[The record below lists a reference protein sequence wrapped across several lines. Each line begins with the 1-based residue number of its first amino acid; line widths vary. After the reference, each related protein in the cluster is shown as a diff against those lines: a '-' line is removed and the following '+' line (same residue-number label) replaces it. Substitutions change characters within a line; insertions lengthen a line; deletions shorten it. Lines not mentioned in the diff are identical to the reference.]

1 MSQSNFVSLDSKY
14 NPTSN
19 DGAVA
24 QTTLSAQVV
33 RDIKRITDNK
43 LNILIK
49 KMFSNVDDFLF
60 ELAEKAETNDKQV
73 AYFDAMR
80 IVRLRRETIEKNYKN
95 YVDATFNNGMMVP
108 MSTLSPAGI
117 TTPDLLEPLSELDL
131 LNNDEL
137 EQNLAITN
145 MVEKARTKAHRELYA
160 LAQRFNFLLSTDRFT
175 IDEHPLGLA
184 RLCYAFRDAIS
195 VFEDETTIEIRLII
209 FKLFDRFVLSGMPE
223 LYNEIN
229 QTFISAN
236 ILPVI
241 KNNIVR
247 PASAKQINKENDT
260 EFLEES
266 CLDEPDNITE
276 SSHQHNETFRQLQSL
291 LSNWENGVVTET
303 AREAL
308 STQQH
313 NREIT
318 LPSIMTALSALQNQ
332 PETQVYNNKPIIL
345 DATTIQGAIK
355 QQLINIHQDGD
366 TSPTL
371 NQDNKDTINIIEML
385 FEFILD
391 DPSLDIEMKAMLAR
405 LQIPMLKV
413 SIIDK
418 QFFSKN
424 THPARRLLNELAK
437 AGMGWSKNESSQDDL
452 VYQQIQT
459 TIHRILTEFDN
470 DVALFESILAE
481 FCDFISQNEIQEQHA
496 QQHLETIKA
505 EVKTLIENRISKN
518 SPPSIINHFL
528 RFRWSE
534 VLCTVRSATAENDD
548 IEWQESIE
556 VMDELLWS
564 IQPKIDPTERKLL
577 TVLIPQLVNNITNKL
592 NLSET
597 NQEELDTFLEALTLL
612 HVASLKAS
620 PNLKHKNTLEQTIEQ
635 LELNQNKNQKETT
648 PPAENS
654 QLMNAMRM
662 VSEIAIGTW
671 VEFEKEDNSKVRGKL
686 VWKDDYF
693 DSYTFVNR
701 RFKVVSD
708 RSQRDMAKLFIDN
721 KALIIDNVPLLDRA
735 LDAVIGKLSQKRL
748 SASTAQ

>member
-1 MSQSNFVSLDSKY
+1 MSQSNIVSLDSKY

-19 DGAVA
+19 DGAAA
-24 QTTLSAQVV
+24 QTTLNAQVV

-43 LNILIK
+43 LNTLIK
-49 KMFSNVDDFLF
+49 EMFSNVDDFLF

-95 YVDATFNNGMMVP
+95 YVDATFNNGMMIP
-108 MSTLSPAGI
+108 ISTLSPDTI

-175 IDEHPLGLA
+175 IDEHPLCLA

-229 QTFISAN
+229 QIFISAN

-241 KNNIVR
+241 KNNILR
-247 PASAKQINKENDT
+247 SASERQTNKENNT
-260 EFLEES
+260 EYLEES
-266 CLDEPDNITE
+266 CLNQPENTTGDI
-276 SSHQHNETFRQLQSL
+276 HQHNETFRQLQSL
-291 LSNWENGVVTET
+291 LSDWDKGVVTET
-303 AREAL
+303 EKKAL

-332 PETQVYNNKPIIL
+332 TGAQVDNNSPIIL
-345 DATTIQGAIK
+345 DAITIQYAIK
-355 QQLINIHQDGD
+355 QQLINIHQDDD
-366 TSPTL
+366 TNPTL

-437 AGMGWSKNESSQDDL
+437 ASIGWSKDESTQDDL
-452 VYQQIQT
+452 VYQQVRT
-459 TIHRILTEFDN
+459 TIHRVLTEFDN
-470 DVALFESILAE
+470 DIALFDSILEE
-481 FCDFISQNEIQEQHA
+481 FCNFISQNEMQEQHA
-496 QQHLETIKA
+496 QQQLETIKA

-518 SPPSIINHFL
+518 SSPSIINHFL

-534 VLCTVRSATAENDD
+534 VLCAVRPATPENNVG
-548 IEWQESIE
+548 WQESIE
-556 VMDELLWS
+556 IMDELLWS
-564 IQPKIDPTERKLL
+564 IQPKTNQTERKLL
-577 TVLIPQLVNNITNKL
+577 TVLIPQLINNITNKL
-592 NLSET
+592 NLSGT
-597 NQEELDTFLEALTLL
+597 NQEELDTFLESLTLL
-612 HVASLKAS
+612 HIASLKTT
-620 PNLKHKNTLEQTIEQ
+620 PNLKHKNTLKETIEQ
-635 LELNQNKNQKETT
+635 LELNQNKEETAL
-648 PPAENS
+648 PAENS

-693 DSYTFVNR
+693 DSFTFVNR

-708 RSQRDMAKLFIDN
+708 HNQRDMAKLFMDN

-735 LDAVIGKLSQKRL
+735 LDSIIGKLSQK
-748 SASTAQ
+748 